1 MKKFLLYF
9 LLSILFGIISTLS
22 MEPFYIPLVRWFIL
36 WFLFYFGEKFYKKSL
51 RSILLIS
58 FLLAL
63 NLCIFT
69 FYWVIHLFKE
79 YGGIPLYLSVLLFIP
94 YSFLL
99 NLKIPFILVLLTK
112 IKRKFLFFRYYNF
125 LWIPLFITLIDIIT
139 PQIFKWYWGNALSNN
154 LIFSQIADLFGIH
167 GITFFYVLFS
177 YVFYRIFKLFIKTG
191 FKILKNKRFIKIYS
205 VYIILLIFIY
215 IYGIFQFYRYKEIS
229 EKSLKIRIASIQ
241 ANAPLEKYGENKVT
255 KEVIENLMLNT
266 IPQLMK
272 EAYEKGEKKIDLF
285 VLPESAIP
293 YYTTQ
298 KNPFTIKYNLYHPY
312 FEYLILR
319 SNAEFNS
326 EIFFNEIYYDIEL
339 TKKRIL
345 SYNSSSLFSRR
356 GQREVKYH
364 KRKLIAFGEQ
374 IPFAEFL
381 DSTGLIALVPESVRY
396 SRFHA
401 GSEFTSIPYMISQ
414 TGNTKINEEKFLF
427 TPLDILT
434 KEKEI
439 QDFFKNKTFEIN
451 GYFMPLICY
460 EVIQPDY
467 VRDFYNHS
475 NNKIDFIVNIT
486 QDRWYGK
493 TIESYQH
500 LALAKFRSIELRR
513 AMIRSTNSGVSAA
526 IDLNGQY
533 LKPLYGEIL
542 TKQEVEDFQI
552 FDLPIYKDSNT
563 IYSKIGNLWLLVVF
577 VVYLIV
583 LLLKVLF
590 PKR

>member
-1 MKKFLLYF
+1 MKRFLLYF
-9 LLSILFGIISTLS
+9 FLSILFGIISTLS
-22 MEPFYIPLVRWFIL
+22 MEPFYIPFIRWFIL
-36 WFLFYFGEKFYKKSL
+36 WFLFYFGEKFYKSSL
-51 RSILLIS
+51 KSILSIS

-63 NLCIFT
+63 SLCIFT

-79 YGGIPLYLSVLLFIP
+79 YGGIPLYLSIFLFIP

-99 NLKIPFILVLLTK
+99 NLKIPFILILLTK
-112 IKRKFLFFRYYNF
+112 IKRKFLMFRYYNF
-125 LWIPLFITLIDIIT
+125 LWIPLIITIIDIIT
-139 PQIFKWYWGNALSNN
+139 PQVFHWYWGNALSNN

-191 FKILKNKRFIKIYS
+191 LKILKNKRFIKIYS
-205 VYIILLIFIY
+205 VYIILLILIY

-266 IPQLMK
+266 IPELMK
-272 EAYEKGEKKIDLF
+272 TAYEKGEKKIDLF

-298 KNPFTIKYNLYHPY
+298 KNSFTMKYNLYHPY
-312 FEYLILR
+312 FEYLILS
-319 SNAEFNS
+319 SNAKFNS
-326 EIFFNEIYYDIEL
+326 DIFFNEFYYDIDL
-339 TKKRIL
+339 NKKRID
-345 SYNSSSLFSRR
+345 SYNSSALFSRI
-356 GQREVKYH
+356 GKREVNYH

-381 DSTGLIALVPESVRY
+381 DSTGLISLVPESVRY
-396 SRFHA
+396 SRFQP
-401 GSEFTSIPYMISQ
+401 GSEFTSIPYMISK
-414 TGNTKINEEKFLF
+414 TSEI
-427 TPLDILT
+427 
-434 KEKEI
+434 KEKEFSFSPLDVLI
-439 QDFFKNKTFEIN
+439 KEKEVQEFFKNRTFEIN

-460 EVIQPDY
+460 EVIQTDY
-467 VRDFYNHS
+467 VRDFFNHS
-475 NNKIDFIVNIT
+475 KNKIDFIVNIT

-526 IDLNGQY
+526 INLNGEY
-533 LKPLYGEIL
+533 LKPFYGEIL

-552 FDLPIYKDSNT
+552 FDLPIYKDSDT
-563 IYSKIGNLWLLVVF
+563 MYTKIGNSWLLVILIL
-577 VVYLIV
+577 YLI
-583 LLLKVLF
+583 LLWLKL
-590 PKR
+590 KK